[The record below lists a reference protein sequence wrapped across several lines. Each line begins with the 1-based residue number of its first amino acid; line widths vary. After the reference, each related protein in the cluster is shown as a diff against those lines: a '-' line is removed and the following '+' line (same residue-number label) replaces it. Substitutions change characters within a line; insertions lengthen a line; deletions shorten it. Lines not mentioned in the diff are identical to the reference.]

1 MNALSPFVARMREL
15 MAQRAQAKTAEE
27 RVQAEEQ
34 MAELIKA
41 QSRGERVRPP
51 RIDRDVRQLQTGES
65 E

>member
-1 MNALSPFVARMREL
+1 MMSEFVSQMQALL
-15 MAQRAQAKTAEE
+15 AQRSNAKTAEE
-27 RVQAEEQ
+27 RVQAEQE